1 MTHDVSQVQADLG
14 SPSRTEHRPGSS
26 GRMDD
31 ILWKEGLCRV
41 IEDVELSQKISE
53 DA

>member
-1 MTHDVSQVQADLG
+1 MTSHRYKLTLALQAEL
-14 SPSRTEHRPGSS
+14 SRPGSS

-31 ILWKEGLCRV
+31 ILWKEGHCRV
-41 IEDVELSQKISE
+41 IEDMELSQKISE